1 MRSVCVSED
10 LNLEGDPQRNLATFV
25 TTWMEPEAQRIIAE
39 NLHRNFID
47 HAEYP
52 ISAEIEQRCVR
63 MLADLFNAPG
73 ETTGCRTQGSSEAIM
88 LGALSLKWKWK
99 ERRQAANLSTDRP
112 NLVFG
117 GDVHVVWEKFCRYFD
132 VEPRIVPLEENK
144 YTIGPADV
152 EPHLDENTIGVVGV
166 LGTTFTGHMDDI
178 VGINNL
184 LLDIRKQRDLDIP
197 IHVDGASGGFVW
209 PFLYPDSLWDFR
221 LEQVR
226 SINVSG
232 HKYGLVYPGIGWLVF
247 REESDLAK
255 DLVFYENYLGKTD
268 ATFTLNFSTGAAMVL
283 AQYYNFVR
291 LGRDGYTYVMKQ
303 MQENAEA
310 LAANLRDSGRFEVI
324 GADAEQLPL
333 VAFRLSGEHTSYD
346 ESDIAW
352 QLSAER
358 GWMVPAYTL
367 PPNAEKVKIMRAL
380 VKETMSREQVERL
393 TQDIAGR
400 VLHPRPEGRSAPRS
414 SVSRPRW
421 GPDTDAQHPPR
432 TPMKIGDRL
441 DRAAMVGGRRTAA
454 RHRQAGPGR
463 RRAGGHQ
470 QRPGRDGRGRA
481 GRGQPGARAL
491 RQHLRPDRRR
501 PDVEHPADGDHD
513 DQRGGA
519 RRRVRRRRRPER
531 ASDPTALFLLTLIA
545 GGLMVAAGH
554 RSAWAATP
562 GSCRTR

>member
-1 MRSVCVSED
+1 MTQLSEGEAVALFGNRFLTEAAPSTTFPATGMPPTEAMRLVDED
-10 LNLEGDPQRNLATFV
+10 LALEGDPQRNLATFV

-99 ERRQAANLSTDRP
+99 ERREAENGSTNAP

-144 YTIGPADV
+144 YTIGPDDV

-178 VGINNL
+178 VGINQL
-184 LLDIRKQRDLDIP
+184 LLDVKEKRGLDIP
-197 IHVDGASGGFVW
+197 MHVDGASGAFVW
-209 PFLYPDSLWDFR
+209 PFLYPDSQWDFQ

-247 REESDLAK
+247 REKSDLAQ

-303 MQENAEA
+303 MQKNAQA

-324 GADAEQLPL
+324 GDDLEQLPL
-333 VAFRLSGEHTSYD
+333 VAFRLQGERASYD
-346 ESDIAW
+346 ESDVAW

-367 PPNAEKVKIMRAL
+367 PPNAERVKIMRAL

-393 TQDIAGR
+393 TRDIA
-400 VLHPRPEGRSAPRS
+400 
-414 SVSRPRW
+414 
-421 GPDTDAQHPPR
+421 DACA
-432 TPMKIGDRL
+432 TL
-441 DRAAMVGGRRTAA
+441 DKKGGT
-454 RHRQAGPGR
+454 
-463 RRAGGHQ
+463 HQ
-470 QRPGRDGRGRA
+470 T
-481 GRGQPGARAL
+481 
-491 RQHLRPDRRR
+491 
-501 PDVEHPADGDHD
+501 
-513 DQRGGA
+513 
-519 RRRVRRRRRPER
+519 ER
-531 ASDPTALFLLTLIA
+531 EQVKLGT
-545 GGLMVAAGH
+545 GY
-554 RSAWAATP
+554 
-562 GSCRTR
+562 